1 MKWKTAI
8 EYELDGL
15 QIHDTLVMRCV
26 KNMVTIG
33 VKDMQL
39 TLPKYQQ
46 SHTNHNATTL
56 KTYNLSLTSSTLFQH
71 VCTYDMYIDINLKF

>member
-1 MKWKTAI
+1 MKKQ
-8 EYELDGL
+8 LL
-15 QIHDTLVMRCV
+15 VTLVMRCV

-46 SHTNHNATTL
+46 SRTNHNATNL
-56 KTYNLSLTSSTLFQH
+56 KTYNLSLTS
-71 VCTYDMYIDINLKF
+71 